1 MMNNKLYRSTDQ
13 KMLAGVCGG
22 LAEYF
27 NIDVTLV
34 RLIWAIVSIPSF
46 GVGLLIYIIAAII
59 VPQRPYNQKQEF
71 VEFVDTSQPLDKS
84 KIMIIL
90 GAVLV
95 IVGMVALIGG
105 LFPFLWKLLKNVF
118 WPSLIIIIGIGLIYS
133 SWKNK

>member
-1 MMNNKLYRSTDQ
+1 MNNKLYRSTDQ

>member
-1 MMNNKLYRSTDQ
+1 MNNKLYRSTDQ

-95 IVGMVALIGG
+95 IVGMVA
-105 LFPFLWKLLKNVF
+105 
-118 WPSLIIIIGIGLIYS
+118 
-133 SWKNK
+133 